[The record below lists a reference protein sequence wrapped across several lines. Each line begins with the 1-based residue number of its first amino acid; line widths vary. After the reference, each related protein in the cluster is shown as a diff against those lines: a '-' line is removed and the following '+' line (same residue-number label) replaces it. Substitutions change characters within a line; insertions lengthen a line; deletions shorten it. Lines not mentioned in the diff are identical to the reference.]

1 MRKRSKLHRAWS
13 SKRVCRASRS
23 PARSL
28 APSSPVIGEFYS
40 LHRSGSQVSADNPR
54 QDRAIERDRTLA
66 PRVPRAQTASSRGSS
81 VPPLLSGMRRSRDRY
96 YSDLRYREHRGA
108 IYRSARSTR
117 SRVAADSRYR
127 IPRTRARREGSGG
140 GEVDNDGITIALGSR
155 EHVRVTCSIVRPQ
168 IAARRYI
175 VAVRL

>member
-1 MRKRSKLHRAWS
+1 MVVEA
-13 SKRVCRASRS
+13 RVSRL
-23 PARSL
+23 SL

-140 GEVDNDGITIALGSR
+140 GGGRQRRDNHSPRQPRTRPSDMLHREASDCSTPLYSSRQIIIT
-155 EHVRVTCSIVRPQ
+155 
-168 IAARRYI
+168 
-175 VAVRL
+175 